1 MHRSALR
8 SSLLA
13 TLLGAHALSAS
24 LFAQIPTQCLE
35 IESILVDACN
45 PFATCDGSSEGQNEM
60 VRFRTGPNP
69 IALSD
74 LEANWPNGTWRG
86 IVQNTTTASIT
97 EQLNSTIV
105 SCGFLLE
112 PPGGVI
118 PPGSSVLL
126 VTSTEMCLVGNSFEA
141 LTDTIYLIFQNAG
154 NTAGHFA
161 NSPAAGQPASPTPP
175 VGMGVRTLILFDNA
189 TNCSDTVSYVRELL
203 VNTEGTYGGQNG
215 ETDGG
220 TVEFTWPGVP
230 DVSYVNYGCQAPFD
244 PLFVQAEV
252 DGVLCGGTGTVTL
265 TGEVIGGTFT
275 SVQWQGGTG
284 TFGDPNA
291 LNTTYTAGPGDLA
304 TVILTLCAQTDCV
317 DPICGMVS
325 IPAGNGP
332 TVTMVPSGPVSL
344 CPGDEVVLTATGADS
359 YLWSTGETTGSIS
372 VTSLGTF
379 SVVGTNACGTG
390 SGSVEVI
397 QATGVT
403 VTISGVPQI
412 CPGQST
418 VLTASGASQYI
429 WSTGDFTASITV
441 TAPGIYSVSGSNN
454 CGSATES
461 ISVTQAADPVVGISG
476 DLAICAGEST
486 VLSAAGATS
495 YLWSNQATTSSITV
509 DEAGTYTVT
518 GTSVCGTAQA
528 SAEVV
533 VDPLP
538 TLSFSGVTQLCPGE
552 STEITASGA
561 SQYVWGG
568 GELTASITVTTP
580 GIYSVTGSN
589 NCGSVTGSVT
599 VTVATSPLVSISG
612 DLSICAGESTVLTAT
627 GADSFVWN
635 DQTTTA
641 SITVEAAGTYTVT
654 GTSACG
660 TAEASA
666 EVVVDPL
673 PSASISGDPQLC
685 AGQSA
690 TLVASGGDSY
700 VWSTGATTASI
711 TVDTPGAV
719 SVTASNS
726 CGSSTASLEVVVGVP
741 PTVTVSG
748 NTFLCPGATT
758 VLTATS
764 ATSVTWNTGASGSTL
779 VVSAPGL
786 YIASVS
792 NGCGTD
798 SDGLAVTASP
808 LNTSF
813 TAIPTSGLAPLNVQF
828 NSTTTPVD
836 ATLSWDLGD
845 GESSTAPSPTNV
857 YTTPGQYVVELTA
870 TLDGCSSTVSQVI
883 LVTSVVSSNPSSIT
897 LPNVFTPN
905 GDRHNDLLLMDAVN
919 ITSVEVLIYN
929 RWGQKVNELKRV
941 GEVWDGRSMSGEHVS
956 DGTYFYTLVA
966 MGADGVEHTLT
977 GHITVLR

>member
-8 SSLLA
+8 SGLVAILF
-13 TLLGAHALSAS
+13 GAHALTAS

-372 VTSLGTF
+372 VTSLYWCHRHHFRRSADLPRTKHRPNCQWCFPIHLEHRGLYREHHGDRAGYLFRQWIQQLRIGHRVDLRYT
-379 SVVGTNACGTG
+379 SCG
-390 SGSVEVI
+390 
-397 QATGVT
+397 
-403 VTISGVPQI
+403 P
-412 CPGQST
+412 
-418 VLTASGASQYI
+418 
-429 WSTGDFTASITV
+429 
-441 TAPGIYSVSGSNN
+441 
-454 CGSATES
+454 
-461 ISVTQAADPVVGISG
+461 
-476 DLAICAGEST
+476 
-486 VLSAAGATS
+486 
-495 YLWSNQATTSSITV
+495 
-509 DEAGTYTVT
+509 
-518 GTSVCGTAQA
+518 
-528 SAEVV
+528 
-533 VDPLP
+533 
-538 TLSFSGVTQLCPGE
+538 
-552 STEITASGA
+552 
-561 SQYVWGG
+561 GG
-568 GELTASITVTTP
+568 GHLR
-580 GIYSVTGSN
+580 GS
-589 NCGSVTGSVT
+589 CHLCRGEHR
-599 VTVATSPLVSISG
+599 PLG
-612 DLSICAGESTVLTAT
+612 RRCNFL
-627 GADSFVWN
+627 
-635 DQTTTA
+635 
-641 SITVEAAGTYTVT
+641 
-654 GTSACG
+654 
-660 TAEASA
+660 
-666 EVVVDPL
+666 
-673 PSASISGDPQLC
+673 
-685 AGQSA
+685 
-690 TLVASGGDSY
+690 
-700 VWSTGATTASI
+700 
-711 TVDTPGAV
+711 
-719 SVTASNS
+719 
-726 CGSSTASLEVVVGVP
+726 SLEQP
-741 PTVTVSG
+741 G
-748 NTFLCPGATT
+748 NNF
-758 VLTATS
+758 
-764 ATSVTWNTGASGSTL
+764 
-779 VVSAPGL
+779 
-786 YIASVS
+786 IHH
-792 NGCGTD
+792 
-798 SDGLAVTASP
+798 
-808 LNTSF
+808 
-813 TAIPTSGLAPLNVQF
+813 
-828 NSTTTPVD
+828 
-836 ATLSWDLGD
+836 
-845 GESSTAPSPTNV
+845 
-857 YTTPGQYVVELTA
+857 
-870 TLDGCSSTVSQVI
+870 
-883 LVTSVVSSNPSSIT
+883 
-897 LPNVFTPN
+897 
-905 GDRHNDLLLMDAVN
+905 R
-919 ITSVEVLIYN
+919 
-929 RWGQKVNELKRV
+929 
-941 GEVWDGRSMSGEHVS
+941 
-956 DGTYFYTLVA
+956 
-966 MGADGVEHTLT
+966 
-977 GHITVLR
+977 